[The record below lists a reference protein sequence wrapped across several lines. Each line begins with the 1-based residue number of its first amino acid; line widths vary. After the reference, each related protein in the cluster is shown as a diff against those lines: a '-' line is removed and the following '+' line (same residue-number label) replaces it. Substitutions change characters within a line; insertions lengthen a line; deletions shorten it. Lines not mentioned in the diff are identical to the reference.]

1 MKSIARYIAAF
12 SRLIPEPCMLCGARA
27 SAGGLCEGCRE
38 DLPRLPAVHCPV
50 CAIPTTTA
58 DICGRCL
65 KRTPRYDAVSAGF
78 LYAFPVDKLIARL
91 KFGHTLAVSGI
102 LGREMC
108 AALASQ
114 PRPDFVLAV
123 PLSEERLRERGFN
136 QASEIARVIARE
148 LSVPL
153 ATGVCERHRH
163 TAPQMGQPLA
173 QRRANLRNAFRC
185 EASVKGA
192 RIAVVDDVMTSGAT
206 LDELARTLKRAGAQQ
221 VTGWIVARTPERTTS

>member
-1 MKSIARYIAAF
+1 
-12 SRLIPEPCMLCGARA
+12 
-27 SAGGLCEGCRE
+27 
-38 DLPRLPAVHCPV
+38 V
-50 CAIPTTTA
+50 CAIPTTTP

-65 KRTPRYDAVSAGF
+65 KRSPRFDAVSAGF

-91 KFGHTLAVSGI
+91 KFGHTLAVSAL

-114 PRPDFVLAV
+114 PRPDFMLAV
-123 PLSEERLRERGFN
+123 PLSEKRLRERGFN
-136 QASEIARVIARE
+136 QATEIARVIAKE
-148 LSVPL
+148 LRVPL
-153 ATGVCERHRH
+153 ASGVCERQRH

-185 EASVKGA
+185 NTSVKGA

-206 LDELARTLKRAGAQQ
+206 LDEIARTLKRAGALR
-221 VTGWIVARTPERTTS
+221 VTGWIVARTPERTTF